1 MSSGESDHI
10 RLLAEALLAIQT
22 LKSELARLQLANREP
37 IAVIGIG
44 CRFPGDV
51 SSPDDFW
58 TLLEN
63 GLDGIVE
70 IPPDRWDIDSY
81 YDPDPDARGKVCTRF
96 GGFVNGKDV
105 FDPRF
110 FKITP
115 REAMYMDPQQRVL
128 LEVAWEA
135 IEHAGIPA
143 DTMYGSETGVFV
155 GVSTWDYATLTQMQI
170 PEVDVHRNL
179 GTGTALS
186 AIAGRISYVL
196 GLRGPSLAIDT
207 ACSSSLVAVHSACES
222 LRRRECRAAFAGGV
236 NMILSRYLHIL
247 FSRARMLSPDGRCKT
262 FDDSANGYAR
272 SEGAGLVL
280 LKRLSDA
287 TADGDN
293 VLAVIRGGAVNQDG
307 ASGGLTVPN
316 GPAQQQVIRM
326 ALANASVD
334 AAAVDYVEA
343 HGTGTP
349 LGDPIE
355 LHALSEVFKGSHS
368 RTRPLSVGSVK
379 TNLGHMEAASGIAG
393 LIKVVL
399 QLQKGV
405 LAPHLHLAR
414 PNSRVP
420 WSEVPITIPTMRQPW
435 PCNGGKKR
443 IAGVSSFGFTG
454 TNAHVIVEEAPA
466 RIERCPDRP
475 ERTRHVLTLSARAEP
490 ALGQLAGAY
499 ARALRSRSDSTA
511 GDVGYSANAG
521 RSHFKHRLALV
532 AATTSEMAH
541 KLEAFQR
548 GEHLAGVFRGGPV
561 GEDVKVAFL
570 FSGEGAA
577 YGGMGRELYAS
588 QPLFKDILERCDRG
602 VRERRGWSLLER
614 LYASNGASDFYQS
627 EYAAP
632 LVVALEYAV
641 AALWRSWGV
650 EPSVLIGDGIGEY
663 AAAAVAGIFAIEDA
677 LDLVSDRSGCFRTL
691 PRAAMMAPAVTA
703 HIEIVSS
710 VTAAPA
716 SRDVFIDPGYW
727 LRHQAEQGRFPE
739 GLEVVRRLGCTVFLE
754 VGPSPTP
761 TATHRQSVD
770 PTLLS
775 LASLSPERSDW
786 DQLLHSVAEL
796 YVHGVGV
803 DWEAFDRGY
812 GRRKHNLPTYPFQ
825 RQRYWFTKE
834 QASGIR
840 PEA

>member
-1 MSSGESDHI
+1 MSSSESDHA
-10 RLLAEALLAIQT
+10 RLLGEALLAIQS
-22 LKSELARLQLANREP
+22 LKSELARLQSATREP

-44 CRFPGDV
+44 CRFPGNV
-51 SSPDDFW
+51 TSPDDFW

-63 GLDGIVE
+63 GSDGIVE
-70 IPPDRWDIDSY
+70 IPPDRWDIDSC

-96 GGFVNGKDV
+96 GGFVDGKDR

-128 LEVAWEA
+128 LEVAWET

-170 PEVDVHRNL
+170 PDVDVHRNL
-179 GTGTALS
+179 GTGSALS

-196 GLRGPSLAIDT
+196 GLKGPSLALDT
-207 ACSSSLVAVHSACES
+207 ACSSSLVAVHAACES

-236 NMILSRYLHIL
+236 NMILSRFLHIM
-247 FSRARMLSPDGRCKT
+247 FSRARMLAPDGRCKA
-262 FDDSANGYAR
+262 FDDKANGYVR

-280 LKRLSDA
+280 LKRLGDA
-287 TADGDN
+287 VSDGDN

-316 GPAQQQVIRM
+316 GPAQQEVIRT
-326 ALANASVD
+326 ALANADVD
-334 AAAVDYVEA
+334 AADVDYVEA

-355 LHALSEVFKGSHS
+355 LHALSEVFKASHS

-393 LIKVVL
+393 LIKVIL

-405 LAPHLHLAR
+405 VAPHLHLTQ
-414 PNSRVP
+414 PNSRIP
-420 WSEVPITIPTMRQPW
+420 WAEIPITIPTAPQPW
-435 PCNGGKKR
+435 PSIGAKKR

-466 RIERCPDRP
+466 RVERRADRP
-475 ERTRHVLTLSARAEP
+475 ERTRHVLALSARAES

-499 ARALRSRSDSTA
+499 ARTLASRSDWTA

-521 RSHFKHRLALV
+521 RSHFKHRVALV

-541 KLEAFQR
+541 TLEAFQR
-548 GEHLAGVFRGGPV
+548 GEHLAGVFRGSPA

-570 FSGEGAA
+570 FSGEALQYA
-577 YGGMGRELYAS
+577 GMGRELYES
-588 QPLFKDILERCDRG
+588 QPLFKDILERCDRR
-602 VRERRGWSLLER
+602 VRERCGWSVLEK
-614 LYASNGASDFYQS
+614 LYAANGASGLH
-627 EYAAP
+627 ECVHAAP
-632 LVVALEYAV
+632 LVVALEYAL
-641 AALWRSWGV
+641 AGLWRSWGV
-650 EPSVLIGDGIGEY
+650 EPSVLIGDAIGEY
-663 AAAAVAGIFAIEDA
+663 AAAAVAGVFAIEDA
-677 LDLVSDRSGCFRTL
+677 LDLAAVTLDTL
-691 PRAAMMAPAVTA
+691 PRAPKVTPATG
-703 HIEIVSS
+703 HMDIVSS
-710 VTAAPA
+710 VTADLV
-716 SRDVFIDPGYW
+716 SREVLLDPDYW
-727 LRHQAEQGRFPE
+727 LRHQVAPGRFRDGIE
-739 GLEVVRRLGCTVFLE
+739 AVRRLGCTVFLE
-754 VGPSPTP
+754 VGPTP
-761 TATHRQSVD
+761 SLTDRCRQSVD
-770 PTLLS
+770 PNMPWLT
-775 LASLSPERSDW
+775 SLSPDRGEW
-786 DQLLHSVAEL
+786 DQLLQSVAEM

-812 GRRKHNLPTYPFQ
+812 GRRKLSLPTYPFQ
-825 RQRYWFTKE
+825 RQRCWFTKE
-834 QASGIR
+834 RLI
-840 PEA
+840 PEAALIPEA